1 MAIRKLDYRKVE
13 KIIVEGIR
21 DYVGE
26 KKVIV
31 GISGGVDSALTA
43 TLCTEALG
51 KNKVLGLLMPYGDQ
65 KDINDAIDLAKW
77 LGIEYKIV
85 DIKPIVDQ
93 YKLFS
98 DKFVVA
104 NIMSRTRMTILY
116 AFANSENGLV
126 MGTTNKSE
134 MAIGYFTKYGD
145 GGVDFEPIADIYKTE
160 VFKVAKLLNIS
171 DKIINKEPTAGLW
184 NDQTDEKEMG
194 FIYEQLDGFLQGNEV
209 DKTTQTKIKKLIQKS
224 EHKRK
229 TIPFIKVGLFE
240 P

>member
-77 LGIEYKIV
+77 LGIEYKII
-85 DIKPIVDQ
+85 DIKPMVDQ
-93 YKLFS
+93 CKLFS
-98 DKFVVA
+98 NKFVVA

-160 VFKVAKLLNIS
+160 VFKMAKVLNIS
-171 DKIINKEPTAGLW
+171 DRIINKEPTAGLW
-184 NDQTDEKEMG
+184 NDQTDENEMG
-194 FIYEQLDGFLQGNEV
+194 FTYEQLDGFLQGNEV
-209 DKTTQTKIKKLIQKS
+209 DNITKTKIKKLIQKS